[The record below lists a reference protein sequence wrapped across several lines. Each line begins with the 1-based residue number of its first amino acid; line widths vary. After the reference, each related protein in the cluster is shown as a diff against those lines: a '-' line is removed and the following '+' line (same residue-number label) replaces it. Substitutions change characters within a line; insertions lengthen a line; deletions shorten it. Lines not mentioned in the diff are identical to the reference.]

1 LCTQAPSVNPDEVE
15 CTAQAMLAPF
25 DNAGDENPY
34 TLHVDLQ
41 ACMQQL
47 VGIIRT
53 ESELRQALEE
63 LDRLRERLKRVRVQ
77 GNRQYNPAWHMA
89 LDMDSMLTVSKAT
102 TLSAIERKESRGGH
116 TRDDYPNP
124 DAAFARVNVVTRLAD
139 GEMVTMLEA
148 LEEMPDELKQIIE
161 DKA

>member
-1 LCTQAPSVNPDEVE
+1 
-15 CTAQAMLAPF
+15 
-25 DNAGDENPY
+25 
-34 TLHVDLQ
+34 
-41 ACMQQL
+41 MQQL

-53 ESELRQALEE
+53 EAELRQALEE
-63 LDRLRERLKRVRVQ
+63 IDRLRQRLRRVRVQ

-124 DAAFARVNVVTRLAD
+124 DSAFARLNVVTRSRN
-139 GEMVTMLEA
+139 GEMLTVLEP